1 MSSRN
6 ETLKK
11 LARRLRRKQHI
22 RKSVFG
28 TGAVPRLTVARSH
41 RNISC
46 QVIDDERG
54 VTLASASTLQKDVRG
69 SIEGAA
75 GNKKAA
81 AVVGKTIAER
91 VKSLGIERVQV
102 DRNGYR
108 FHGCVKALVEAA
120 RSAGLKI

>member
-11 LARRLRRKQHI
+11 VARRLRRKQHI

-28 TGAVPRLTVARSH
+28 TAAAPRLTVARSH

-54 VTLASASTLQKDVRG
+54 VTLTSASTLQKDIRG
-69 SIEGAA
+69 SIAGPS

-81 AVVGKTIAER
+81 AVVGKAIAER
-91 VKSLGIERVQV
+91 VKSLGIERVQM
-102 DRNGYR
+102 DRSGYR
-108 FHGCVKALVEAA
+108 FHGCIKALVEAA

>member
-11 LARRLRRKQHI
+11 LTRRLRRKQHI
-22 RKSVFG
+22 RK
-28 TGAVPRLTVARSH
+28 T
-41 RNISC
+41 
-46 QVIDDERG
+46 
-54 VTLASASTLQKDVRG
+54 
-69 SIEGAA
+69 IEGPA

-81 AVVGKTIAER
+81 AVVGKAIAER
-91 VKSLGIERVQV
+91 VKSLGIERVQM

-108 FHGCVKALVEAA
+108 FHGCIKALVEAA